1 MEFRTLS
8 ERIKKDYEILDEIQ
22 KTKEENLQI
31 KQEDF
36 DNQHNALEFDS
47 YDSFSDNLKSN
58 FGNYETIDTKDK
70 LEHWLGKIYKIYFFA
85 IDLETSSLDEIDANL
100 VGISLAI
107 ESGIACYI
115 PVGHISSEQNTENDK
130 NNFKGQLSL
139 NYVIDKLRP
148 ILEDPSILK
157 IGQNIK
163 FDYKILLKYSVSLC
177 SFEDTMLMS
186 YSLNAGLHRHNLDTL
201 SEMFLNHNPIK
212 IESLIGTG
220 KNKKNFSEIPI
231 NLATKY
237 AAEDADITFRLWKI
251 FRPMLSEKKVSAI
264 YNNIEINLISVLA
277 KIEMNGIRIDE
288 NILSNLSTQFLN
300 KLNLLE
306 EKIYQLSK
314 ERFNIGSPKQ
324 LGIILF
330 EKLGFEGG
338 KKGKNGTYSTDVDVL
353 ESLASK
359 GHNFPEYV
367 LEWRQLSKLRSTY
380 TESLQNHIKTK
391 TGRVHTSFLSS
402 GATTGRLSSSNPNL
416 QNIPIRTEDG
426 KKIRSAFIT
435 DKGKKLV
442 SFDYSQIELRILAH
456 IAKIKNLINAFKD
469 GQDIHS
475 QTASEVFQVPIEDIN
490 PQLRRQAKAINFGI
504 IYGISP
510 FGLANNLRIPRE
522 KAKNFIDKYFD
533 RYPEIKN
540 YMDQTINKAKEKG
553 YVQTLFGRK
562 IHTPNINSKGPAAGF
577 AKRSA
582 INAPIQ
588 GTAADI
594 IKLAMIKIPQLF
606 INNNLSAKMVLQ
618 VHDELLFEVP
628 DKEIET
634 LKNKVILQMENA
646 CHPFLT
652 LDVPLKV
659 EFGVGENWNSAH

>member
-1 MEFRTLS
+1 M
-8 ERIKKDYEILDEIQ
+8 IL
-22 KTKEENLQI
+22 
-31 KQEDF
+31 
-36 DNQHNALEFDS
+36 
-47 YDSFSDNLKSN
+47 FSDNLKSN

-220 KNKKNFSEIPI
+220 KNKKTFSEIPI

-367 LEWRQLSKLRSTY
+367 L
-380 TESLQNHIKTK
+380 N
-391 TGRVHTSFLSS
+391 GD
-402 GATTGRLSSSNPNL
+402 N
-416 QNIPIRTEDG
+416 
-426 KKIRSAFIT
+426 
-435 DKGKKLV
+435 
-442 SFDYSQIELRILAH
+442 
-456 IAKIKNLINAFKD
+456 
-469 GQDIHS
+469 
-475 QTASEVFQVPIEDIN
+475 FQ
-490 PQLRRQAKAINFGI
+490 
-504 IYGISP
+504 S
-510 FGLANNLRIPRE
+510 
-522 KAKNFIDKYFD
+522 
-533 RYPEIKN
+533 
-540 YMDQTINKAKEKG
+540 
-553 YVQTLFGRK
+553 
-562 IHTPNINSKGPAAGF
+562 
-577 AKRSA
+577 
-582 INAPIQ
+582 
-588 GTAADI
+588 
-594 IKLAMIKIPQLF
+594 
-606 INNNLSAKMVLQ
+606 
-618 VHDELLFEVP
+618 
-628 DKEIET
+628 
-634 LKNKVILQMENA
+634 
-646 CHPFLT
+646 
-652 LDVPLKV
+652 
-659 EFGVGENWNSAH
+659 